1 MTPTNVQEQIRE
13 QLAALR
19 RTTDKA
25 TESKEAALKATI
37 YVLGLTPKVAEM
49 TKPPEES
56 GGVL

>member
-25 TESKEAALKATI
+25 TESKEAALKYLEEAGISTKK
-37 YVLGLTPKVAEM
+37 KVSKFE
-49 TKPPEES
+49 KKS
-56 GGVL
+56 KK